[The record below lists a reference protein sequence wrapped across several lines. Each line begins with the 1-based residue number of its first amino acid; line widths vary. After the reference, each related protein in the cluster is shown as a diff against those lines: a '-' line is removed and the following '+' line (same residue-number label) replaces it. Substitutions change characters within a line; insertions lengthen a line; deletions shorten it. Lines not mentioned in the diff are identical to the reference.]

1 MYLTPQE
8 VADLVGVSKA
18 RVHQRITG
26 EPPAASGAPLDAET
40 FYVGTQMRYRVPA
53 RAALAWR
60 AERAAANQPVG
71 VITDGIIMAL
81 ERDRIAGQE
90 RTTRQAPAV
99 GLPSFRPF

>member
-1 MYLTPQE
+1 MYLSPQE

-26 EPPAASGAPLDAET
+26 EPASASGAPLDAET
-40 FYVGTQMRYRVPA
+40 YYVGTQLRYRVPA
-53 RAALAWR
+53 HAALAWR

-71 VITDGIIMAL
+71 PITDPAL
-81 ERDRIAGQE
+81 LAFDRERIALRE

-99 GLPSFRPF
+99 GLPTFRPF

>member
-26 EPPAASGAPLDAET
+26 EPPAASGAPLDAEA
-40 FYVGTQMRYRVPA
+40 YRVGTQLRYRVPA
-53 RAALAWR
+53 LVALAWR

-71 VITDGIIMAL
+71 PLTDAAL
-81 ERDRIAGQE
+81 LALDRERIARKE
-90 RTTRQAPAV
+90 RTTTQAPAV
-99 GLPSFRPF
+99 GLPNFRPF